1 MSLYN
6 YNISYV
12 IIKRLFGFFL
22 FRLKWPGGCT
32 LVVGVRMNS
41 WCGGLQVMWVGVF
54 CCFIVSVFC
63 DFWGNQLVERFAFLK
78 YGLQI
83 FFRRIVPSFRN
94 GCFFGLFWGLGYY
107 FFIMFGLFEQFGAFV
122 CFYCFFLF
130 LRQVYKC
137 SYIVCF
143 RYLLCDMVCVVHFS
157 SVPYGQYLQVR
168 LQSLPQS
175 LLVCRVY
182 GHRVSLFF
190 FLFFVPTCLFCWS
203 LVAVFSFQ
211 SFRLSE
217 VGCDRVCTRFTMI
230 F

>member
-1 MSLYN
+1 MVCKFS
-6 YNISYV
+6 SQDS
-12 IIKRLFGFFL
+12 
-22 FRLKWPGGCT
+22 T
-32 LVVGVRMNS
+32 
-41 WCGGLQVMWVGVF
+41 
-54 CCFIVSVFC
+54 FIQE
-63 DFWGNQLVERFAFLK
+63 WL
-78 YGLQI
+78 
-83 FFRRIVPSFRN
+83 
-94 GCFFGLFWGLGYY
+94 FFGLFWGLGYY

-175 LLVCRVY
+175 LLVGRVY

-190 FLFFVPTCLFCWS
+190 FIFCANLFVLLVISGCIFFLVFPTIGGG
-203 LVAVFSFQ
+203 V
-211 SFRLSE
+211 
-217 VGCDRVCTRFTMI
+217 
-230 F
+230 